1 MKYFAIDAVLEMRK
15 RTLMKRIKKIYPPWK
30 IYSGKLSNFLFFF
43 HCNIQ
48 RTFTTLKND

>member
-48 RTFTTLKND
+48 RTFTPLKGD

>member
-15 RTLMKRIKKIYPPWK
+15 RTLVKRIKK

-48 RTFTTLKND
+48 RTFTTLKSDYLYST